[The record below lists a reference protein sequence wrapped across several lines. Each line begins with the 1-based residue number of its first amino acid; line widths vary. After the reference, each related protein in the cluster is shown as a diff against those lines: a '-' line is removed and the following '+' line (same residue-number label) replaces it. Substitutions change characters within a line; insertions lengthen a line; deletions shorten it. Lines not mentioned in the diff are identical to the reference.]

1 MIKLFVMITIKQ
13 NLINIL
19 REIKTITST
28 DNRGAFVLPFELK
41 LKDQDFL
48 KYCHF
53 DVDWD
58 IDSISAEDLPS
69 DFSSKAVKLVDLFR
83 RKTVNL
89 PYECLLFFDYKTGE
103 IIYCFVEETL
113 EGQINNQ
120 IYESYFDNHHV
131 ASIHNHPKGF
141 LSAPSGQ
148 NFQILEIENE
158 DYELICG
165 YDEFW
170 ILEAKGVFDVSVVE
184 KIRKKACDIYFNSFS
199 GDNNYLI
206 NELYG
211 EFLKNYINNK
221 IEDNIKLTK
230 VRYH

>member
-1 MIKLFVMITIKQ
+1 MIK
-13 NLINIL
+13 INESIRCIL
-19 REIKTITST
+19 QKIYYLTSI
-28 DNRGAFVLPFELK
+28 DDRGAFVLPFELR
-41 LKDQDFL
+41 LKDQEFL
-48 KYCHF
+48 KYCRL

-58 IDSISAEDLPS
+58 IDSISAEDLPG
-69 DFSSKAVKLVDLFR
+69 DFSLKAVKLIDLFR

-103 IIYCFVEETL
+103 IIYCFVEDNL
-113 EGQINNQ
+113 EGIVFEE
-120 IYESYFDNHHV
+120 IYESHFENHHI

-141 LSAPSGQ
+141 LSAPSAH
-148 NFQILEIENE
+148 NFQILEIEDE

-170 ILEAKGVFDVSVVE
+170 ILEAKGVFDESVVE
-184 KIRKKACDIYFNSFS
+184 EIRKKACDIYFNSFLN
-199 GDNNYLI
+199 DNNYLT

-211 EFLKNYINNK
+211 EFLINFINNK
-221 IEDNIKLTK
+221 IEDNIKLNK

>member
-1 MIKLFVMITIKQ
+1 M
-13 NLINIL
+13 
-19 REIKTITST
+19 
-28 DNRGAFVLPFELK
+28 
-41 LKDQDFL
+41 
-48 KYCHF
+48 KYCHLE
-53 DVDWD
+53 VDWN
-58 IDSISAEDLPS
+58 IDSISKDDLPS
-69 DFSSKAVKLVDLFR
+69 EFCQKAVDLVDMFR

-103 IIYCFVEETL
+103 IIYFFVEDNLDGKIRE
-113 EGQINNQ
+113 E
-120 IYESYFDNHHV
+120 IYESHFKNHPV

-141 LSAPSGQ
+141 LSAPSGK

-158 DYELICG
+158 DYKLICG

-170 ILEAKGVFDVSVVE
+170 ILEAKGVFDESVVE
-184 KIRKKACDIYFNSFS
+184 EIRKKSCDIYFNSFA
-199 GDNNYLI
+199 GDNNYLT

-211 EFLKNYINNK
+211 KFLINFINNK

>member
-1 MIKLFVMITIKQ
+1 MVSIIENINNLYNIIKNSLSI
-13 NLINIL
+13 
-19 REIKTITST
+19 
-28 DNRGAFVLPFELK
+28 DNRGAFVLPSELK
-41 LKDQDFL
+41 LKDQEFL
-48 KYCHF
+48 KYCHL

-58 IDSISAEDLPS
+58 ANSISKEDLPPE
-69 DFSSKAVKLVDLFR
+69 FCKKAVNLVDLFR

-103 IIYCFVEETL
+103 IIYCFVEDNLYGKVFE
-113 EGQINNQ
+113 E
-120 IYESYFDNHHV
+120 IYENHFENRHV

-170 ILEAKGVFDVSVVE
+170 ILEAKGVFNESVVE
-184 KIRKKACDIYFNSFS
+184 EIREKASNIYFNSFS
-199 GDNNYLI
+199 NDNNYLSMI
-206 NELYG
+206 YMVN
-211 EFLKNYINNK
+211 FWK
-221 IEDNIKLTK
+221 II
-230 VRYH
+230 